1 VPIAFAHPSRLLVLL
16 VVAALAVSY
25 VVLQRG
31 RRSAERAWADEA
43 LRGSVAPRRPGPLRH
58 LAAALLL
65 ASLVLMTTAFASPR
79 ADLEVERERALVVVA
94 LDTSASMLAQD
105 VEPDRWTAAKRA
117 ASEFVGALPEGFDV
131 ALVGFAG
138 TASVVVP
145 ATRDPD
151 EVTRAL
157 ERLELSGG
165 TALGDAV
172 LASLSAASVRPAGVP
187 ATIVVL
193 ADGGSTAGIPLEQAV
208 AAATKAEIPV
218 TTIAYGTAD
227 GVVVADGRR
236 FEVPVDEPVLAGLA
250 EDTGGRAYTA
260 ATADEL
266 DQVYASIR
274 GRLVTSVERQDVS
287 AWAAGAGLLLL
298 AGAAVP
304 TLLRAR
310 LG

>member
-1 VPIAFAHPSRLLVLL
+1 VE
-16 VVAALAVSY
+16 VA
-25 VVLQRG
+25 
-31 RRSAERAWADEA
+31 
-43 LRGSVAPRRPGPLRH
+43 
-58 LAAALLL
+58 
-65 ASLVLMTTAFASPR
+65 
-79 ADLEVERERALVVVA
+79 RERALVVVA

-105 VEPDRWTAAKRA
+105 VAPDRWTAAKRA
-117 ASEFVGALPEGFDV
+117 ATDFVRALPEGFDV

-138 TASVVVP
+138 TASGVVP
-145 ATRDPD
+145 ATQDPD

-172 LASLSAASVRPAGVP
+172 LASLSASAARPAEVP
-187 ATIVVL
+187 AAVVLL
-193 ADGGSTAGIPLEQAV
+193 ADGGSTVGTPLELAV
-208 AAATKAEIPV
+208 AAAQDAEIAI

-236 FEVPVDEPVLAGLA
+236 YEVPVDEPVLAELA

-260 ATADEL
+260 ATGEEL
-266 DQVYASIR
+266 EAVYASIR
-274 GRLVTSVERQDVS
+274 GRLVTSQEEQDVS
-287 AWAAGAGLLLL
+287 AWAAGAALLLL
-298 AGAAVP
+298 TGAAVP